1 MILNF
6 NCENTE
12 LDQQDLRSI
21 LAINEFG
28 RRTYPQFLSEDECG
42 KFTKSVKEAFH
53 PSKII
58 LSLGYGEGSIF
69 EEDFIFFD
77 DKSSD
82 YTRQSKADGFVKR
95 QQHLLPAPKYIKE
108 LLPSSFAFTKQ
119 EAAADCAEVRLL
131 RIMDDRMFFNCWY
144 DNPYEI
150 NCLKEITAKSNSIVQ
165 YGYETSKTWYAY
177 IFGDKDPNSPSLQNV
192 NMMRDHLAK
201 HSYARWIEWGTLY
214 GMSRDSMVCM
224 TSNFSLSRDHMQSM
238 YYQFSVLCLAQRAS
252 ILKFSAEVTDLSK
265 ELNLLMAKRQDK
277 REIILQIQQLH
288 LNYVEFIGR
297 LYFREV
303 SSQIQGIEMY
313 SQLQAVMNIERDM
326 KDLDSE
332 IQELHNVVMLIEQRD
347 MNEKQEQLNQ
357 NQEKLNKIVIYGLP
371 FTIVFGILGA
381 NIYDESNKFSIS
393 FNLHAI
399 SWIVIGSAISIL
411 LIWVI
416 KEKIFNNDN

>member
-1 MILNF
+1 
-6 NCENTE
+6 
-12 LDQQDLRSI
+12 
-21 LAINEFG
+21 
-28 RRTYPQFLSEDECG
+28 
-42 KFTKSVKEAFH
+42 
-53 PSKII
+53 
-58 LSLGYGEGSIF
+58 
-69 EEDFIFFD
+69 
-77 DKSSD
+77 
-82 YTRQSKADGFVKR
+82 
-95 QQHLLPAPKYIKE
+95 
-108 LLPSSFAFTKQ
+108 
-119 EAAADCAEVRLL
+119 
-131 RIMDDRMFFNCWY
+131 
-144 DNPYEI
+144 
-150 NCLKEITAKSNSIVQ
+150 
-165 YGYETSKTWYAY
+165 
-177 IFGDKDPNSPSLQNV
+177 
-192 NMMRDHLAK
+192 MMRDHLAK